1 MVTARNPATKR
12 GQERDEVSLK
22 AELTFQGQRVKGDV
36 MNISIGGAQVRVK
49 DEFGPDGLLLLDLGQ
64 FGSLPCRVAWA
75 NKQLYG
81 LEFVGDQ
88 NDIGETLMALASFA

>member
-1 MVTARNPATKR
+1 MVTAKHPSTKR
-12 GQERDEVSLK
+12 GQERDDVSLK
-22 AELTFQGQRVKGDV
+22 AALTYQGKRVSGEV

-49 DEFGPDGLLLLDLGQ
+49 DEFGSEGLLLLDLGQ

-81 LEFVGDQ
+81 LEFVGEQ
-88 NDIGETLMALASFA
+88 TDIGETLMALAAFA